1 MKNKKLSWILLPGV
15 LAIWVAIGWQVYAAM
30 KSDDENIA
38 EKPRTSLEPTAHS
51 GVPDTFEL
59 LLDYRDPFLEDV
71 VRKTPPPNS
80 QSKNAVTVAKK
91 TLPPPT
97 PAASWPTLSYSG
109 LVRHSGSERSVGFL
123 SVNGNSHFVKS
134 GDVVEG
140 LRVGKVWKDSVEVVM
155 GRETRNIRK

>member
-15 LAIWVAIGWQVYAAM
+15 LAIWAAIGWQVYAAM
-30 KSDDENIA
+30 KSDDEAVN
-38 EKPRTSLEPTAHS
+38 EQSLEQIAPTTKS
-51 GVPDTFEL
+51 VVPDTFVL
-59 LLDYRDPFLEDV
+59 LLDYRDPFLDDV

-80 QSKNAVTVAKK
+80 QSKNAISVAKK

-97 PAASWPTLSYSG
+97 PAATWPTLSYSG

-123 SVNGNSHFVKS
+123 SVNGNSHFVKT
-134 GDVVEG
+134 GDIVEG

-155 GRETRNIRK
+155 GKETKIIRK